1 MVRNSLVAITLFLIA
16 GSAFA
21 LEFPKLCPSANNL
34 PKICEELSK
43 ISSNKTLVFNDG
55 FEMPACAM
63 MTSNPEEKELVGVKK
78 EIMYKIGAELHAI
91 GAMNLTSASEV
102 FRNPALGRERYP
114 KLAKYFDKLDEIRK
128 STENAQIVFPIQSVK
143 IMSTARW
150 AKKEIL
156 NVMFRQ
162 NLPAK
167 VKKSA
172 TDQLNQIQLED
183 ENMPTEIVPCRPE
196 ISSFY
201 EAKVG
206 GVNVTLSRAQYPPLS
221 RLVSLGHELG
231 HNFDS
236 CTLGERGP
244 HPILPKLLKCLQKE
258 VGNFVSPIKNVAC
271 DVHSREAF
279 CDHIGVHLVEQ
290 SLQEFPPIAV
300 RDERAIASPYKI
312 VMPPG
317 YDIIF
322 GRLVS
327 TCNDGLDA
335 NDKDSAY
342 PTSKHRMFDIFMRN
356 PSIAKA
362 LNCPYDPR
370 GSYCD
375 IEKGKTSASKTT
387 PAK

>member
-1 MVRNSLVAITLFLIA
+1 MALKFLSALTFLFV
-16 GSAFA
+16 SKSFA
-21 LEFPKLCPSANNL
+21 LEFPKLCPTAHNL

-43 ISSNKTLVFNDG
+43 ISSNKTLVFSDG

-63 MTSNPEEKELVGVKK
+63 MTSNPEEKELVAVKK

-91 GAMNLTSASEV
+91 GALDLVGASEV
-102 FRNPALGRERYP
+102 FRNPGLGRQRFP
-114 KLAKYFDKLDEIRK
+114 KLAKLFDKLDEIRK
-128 STENAQIVFPIQSVK
+128 STESAQIVFPVQNVK
-143 IMSTARW
+143 IISTAKW

-167 VKKSA
+167 VKKNA

-183 ENMPTEIVPCRPE
+183 ETLPEEIVPCRPE
-196 ISSFY
+196 VSSFY
-201 EAKVG
+201 QTKVG
-206 GVNVTLSRAQYPPLS
+206 GVNVSLSRAQYPPLA
-221 RLVSLGHELG
+221 RLISLGHELG

-236 CTLGERGP
+236 CNLGERGA
-244 HPILPKLLKCLQKE
+244 HPLLPKLLKCIRQD
-258 VGNFVSPIKNVAC
+258 VGKFVSPIKNVAC
-271 DVHSREAF
+271 DIHSREAF

-290 SLQEFPPIAV
+290 RIKEFPQEIV
-300 RDERAIASPYKI
+300 KDERALGSPYKI

-327 TCNDGLDA
+327 TCNDGLDSS
-335 NDKDSAY
+335 DRDSAY
-342 PTSKHRMFDIFMRN
+342 PSSKHRLFDIFMRN

-362 LNCPYDPR
+362 LNCPVEANKP
-370 GSYCD
+370 YCD
-375 IEKGKTSASKTT
+375 IEKGTT
-387 PAK
+387 TLRKSQ